1 MAALRPA
8 DLGSEL
14 RTYPSEQ
21 AGKASVTAELVGEGG
36 QSSASHSYDIK

>member
-1 MAALRPA
+1 MAALQPA

-21 AGKASVTAELVGEGG
+21 AGKASVMAELVGGE
-36 QSSASHSYDIK
+36 QTSASHSYDIK